1 MIRTAFGREFSGAA
15 GFLNSAAYGLP
26 PTDVAAAQRA
36 LLDDWEA
43 GTLSPQGFDWSVAAA
58 RSAFASLTGTAPE
71 DVAMAG
77 AVSPLIGLVAAA
89 VPDRARVGVLRGEFT
104 SVSFPFA
111 AHAARGVRVEEHD
124 PAELIAAAAALDV
137 VAVSTVQSADG
148 AVLDLDA
155 LRRATAGTDTL
166 VILDVTQAVGWRRTE
181 AGWADLVTAG
191 SYKWL
196 LAPRGLAWA
205 AISPR
210 LQERLIPSG
219 AGWYAGE
226 EPWASVYGLPL
237 RLASSA
243 RRFDVSPAWF
253 SAHGAGLTLPW
264 LASLDPARLEAHCL
278 HLAGLARG
286 ALELEDN
293 GSAILA
299 IRRPDAPERLERA
312 GIRAA
317 VRAGAARVSFHLYN
331 TEDDVER
338 LVDALRA

>member
-1 MIRTAFGREFSGAA
+1 MNRTAFGREFSGAE

-26 PTDVAAAQRA
+26 PRDVAAALHG
-36 LLDDWEA
+36 LLHDWEA
-43 GTLSPQGFDWSVAAA
+43 GTLSPQGFDSPVAAA
-58 RSAFASLTGTAPE
+58 RTAFASLTGTAPE

-77 AVSPLIGLVAAA
+77 AVSPLIGLLAAA
-89 VPDRARVGVLRGEFT
+89 LPDGSRVAVLRGEFT
-104 SVSFPFA
+104 SVTFPFA
-111 AHAARGVRVEEHD
+111 AHAARGVQVVELGPD
-124 PAELIAAAAALDV
+124 ELIATAADFEV

-148 AVLDLDA
+148 AILDLPS
-155 LRRATAGTDTL
+155 LQWATAGTDTL
-166 VILDVTQAVGWRRTE
+166 VVLDVTQALGWRRTD

-210 LQERLIPSG
+210 LQERLVPSG

-237 RLASSA
+237 RLASTA
-243 RRFDVSPAWF
+243 RRFDISPAWF
-253 SAHGAGLTLPW
+253 SAAGAGLTLPW
-264 LASLDPARLEAHCL
+264 LASLDPGELEAHAVR
-278 HLAGLARG
+278 LADLARA
-286 ALELEDN
+286 ALGIEDN
-293 GSAILA
+293 GSAIFA

-338 LVDALRA
+338 LVDALRD